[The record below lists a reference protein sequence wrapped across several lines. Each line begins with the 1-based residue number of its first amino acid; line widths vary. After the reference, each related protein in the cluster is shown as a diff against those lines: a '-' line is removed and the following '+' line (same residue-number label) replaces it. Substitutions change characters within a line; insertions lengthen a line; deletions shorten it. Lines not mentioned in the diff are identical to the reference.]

1 MPKHS
6 TFRCLLVHDFP
17 HRTCIPTRTTESRV
31 SRSLEA
37 RLNSQKGRCFR
48 HCFVRQTLQCCVAE
62 FRKMPGTE
70 ANYRPARLDRKAT
83 GVRRGDIWGDRAPS
97 ITEDH
102 PDNEA
107 SSSQTGGD
115 ILFADLPTTLGMGCM
130 VFPRRLCVGG
140 IGPVGPCSLCPL
152 INNGSLLGEVRDIR
166 AHMSRPPCP
175 PGLLCIKVFAGPG
188 FKRRCV

>member
-31 SRSLEA
+31 SRA

-48 HCFVRQTLQCCVAE
+48 HCFVRQTLQCGVAE

-97 ITEDH
+97 ITEDY

-115 ILFADLPTTLGMGCM
+115 KLFADLPTTLGMAAWYSRAVCA
-130 VFPRRLCVGG
+130 LAES
-140 IGPVGPCSLCPL
+140 GPWARVPS
-152 INNGSLLGEVRDIR
+152 
-166 AHMSRPPCP
+166 AHSSTMEASSEKCATSART
-175 PGLLCIKVFAGPG
+175 
-188 FKRRCV
+188 